1 MEKEKKEELSMVFKQ
16 FDKNGDGKL
25 SVEEVMQGYLD
36 HYGKVISEREV
47 HQIFK
52 DVDFNKEGC
61 ISYTEFI
68 ISAINQ
74 EKLMTETYLKAAF
87 NKFDSDNDKNI
98 DCEELKIILGGEDE
112 ANQELLSELVKQMDK
127 DGDGSISYKEF
138 AAFMRAKCN
147 QNCDSDN
154 ESHQ

>member
-1 MEKEKKEELSMVFKQ
+1 
-16 FDKNGDGKL
+16 
-25 SVEEVMQGYLD
+25 
-36 HYGKVISEREV
+36 
-47 HQIFK
+47 
-52 DVDFNKEGC
+52 
-61 ISYTEFI
+61 
-68 ISAINQ
+68 
-74 EKLMTETYLKAAF
+74 MTETYLKAAF

-154 ESHQ
+154 ESH